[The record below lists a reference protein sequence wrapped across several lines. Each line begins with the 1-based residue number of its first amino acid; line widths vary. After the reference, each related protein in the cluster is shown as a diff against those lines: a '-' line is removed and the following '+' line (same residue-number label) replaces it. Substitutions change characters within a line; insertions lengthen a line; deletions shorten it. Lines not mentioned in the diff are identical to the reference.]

1 MMSARPELTAAL
13 PDSTTPVPLRTFS
26 AAALSALTTEH
37 YTLQSARAATTH
49 ESNGRASLYLASVAG
64 GVVALAFVAESTGT
78 TSPSARLFA
87 ATVLSALVLMG
98 LLTHQRLVHL
108 AVEDA
113 VLGQAIARIR
123 GSYVHAAPEIAPYL
137 LLPTADDR
145 AGVLHNTGVAHSA
158 WHHLSHM
165 AVMIAVVVAAVTG
178 TAAAMAAHAAAP
190 TLAVAVPAGVITAAL
205 TVLALTGR
213 QIRAWNR

>member
-1 MMSARPELTAAL
+1 MRTRPEPAAAST
-13 PDSTTPVPLRTFS
+13 DSTTSVPLRPFS
-26 AAALSALTTEH
+26 PAALSALTTEH

-87 ATVLSALVLMG
+87 ATVLAALVLMG

-123 GSYVHAAPEIAPYL
+123 SSYLHAAPEIAPYL
-137 LLPTADDR
+137 LLPTADGRD
-145 AGVLHNTGVAHSA
+145 GVLHNTGVAHSA

-165 AVMIAVVVAAVTG
+165 AVMIAVAVAAVTG

-190 TLAVAVPAGVITAAL
+190 ELSLAVPAGVITAAL
-205 TVLALTGR
+205 TVIALTGR
-213 QIRAWNR
+213 QVRAWNR

>member
-1 MMSARPELTAAL
+1 MSAHLHLDATPSDGA
-13 PDSTTPVPLRTFS
+13 DPVPLRPFS
-26 AAALSALTTEH
+26 PAALSALTTEH

-64 GVVALAFVAESTGT
+64 GVVALAFVTESTGT
-78 TSPSARLFA
+78 TSTSARLFA
-87 ATVLSALVLMG
+87 ATVLAALVLMG

-113 VLGQAIARIR
+113 VLAQAIARIR
-123 GSYVHAAPEIAPYL
+123 SSYLHAAPEIAPYL
-137 LLPTADDR
+137 LLPTADSR
-145 AGVLHNTGVAHSA
+145 TGVLHNTGVAHSA

-178 TAAAMAAHAAAP
+178 VGAAMAAHAAAP
-190 TLAVAVPAGVITAAL
+190 ELSVAVPAGVVTALLTAL
-205 TVLALTGR
+205 VLTGR
-213 QIRAWNR
+213 QIRAWHR